1 MPAPGGPS
9 SPGDPGSSGG
19 IVGPG
24 GAGGPGEPGS
34 VSGPAGSGGAGGPRP
49 LAAEADR
56 ERLLALLREHYA
68 TGLLGHGDLDRRV
81 GMVLGARYLDEAA
94 AAVADLPGVPAAGP
108 ASAVPAAGAASGA
121 AAPSTMAGQSKPRRV
136 RRGHAHADRPAAGW
150 IPTDERFRD
159 PTSRAI
165 MRVWIDP
172 ADQTRHYV
180 PEPGP

>member
-1 MPAPGGPS
+1 MTVPGGP
-9 SPGDPGSSGG
+9 
-19 IVGPG
+19 
-24 GAGGPGEPGS
+24 
-34 VSGPAGSGGAGGPRP
+34 GGAGGPRP

-56 ERLLALLREHYA
+56 ERLLVLLREHYA
-68 TGLLGHGDLDRRV
+68 AGLFSLEDLDHRV
-81 GMVLGARYLDEAA
+81 GVVLGAQYLDEAA
-94 AAVADLPGVPAAGP
+94 AAVADLPGAPAAGP
-108 ASAVPAAGAASGA
+108 AAALGSGPAVPGPATPAGS
-121 AAPSTMAGQSKPRRV
+121 PSTMAGRSAPRRV
-136 RRGHAHADRPAAGW
+136 RRGHAHADQPAAGW

>member
-1 MPAPGGPS
+1 MPAPGGP
-9 SPGDPGSSGG
+9 
-19 IVGPG
+19 VGPG
-24 GAGGPGEPGS
+24 GSGATGGS
-34 VSGPAGSGGAGGPRP
+34 SGPVGAGGPRP

-68 TGLLGHGDLDRRV
+68 TGLLGHEDLDRRV
-81 GMVLGARYLDEAA
+81 GMVLAAQYLDEAA
-94 AAVADLPGVPAAGP
+94 AAVTDLPGVPAAGP
-108 ASAVPAAGAASGA
+108 ASGVPSAGAAAGAAA
-121 AAPSTMAGQSKPRRV
+121 VPSTTAGQSKPRRV
-136 RRGHAHADRPAAGW
+136 RRGHAHADQPAAGW